1 MELGA
6 VTPPPQPADRGHRRQ
21 GRRRRRVFAV
31 VLVAG
36 AATAWLVVRGR
47 HAASGTEAGARSSDE
62 RVERPP
68 RVIGDSLRITVEV
81 VNATAVRG
89 LGRQATA
96 WLRDVGFD
104 VVNTTTAAEKD
115 RRDSSVVRYG
125 TGHPEWA
132 MIAAKAIG
140 GARIEAR
147 PDSLRYLDL
156 TVLVGRSWRPP
167 PQTLYP

>member
-1 MELGA
+1 MLIGGVAALGLA
-6 VTPPPQPADRGHRRQ
+6 TLWRSR
-21 GRRRRRVFAV
+21 
-31 VLVAG
+31 AG
-36 AATAWLVVRGR
+36 
-47 HAASGTEAGARSSDE
+47 SGTPSAPLGGDD
-62 RVERPP
+62 RPGRP
-68 RVIGDSLRITVEV
+68 VRVIGDSLRITVEV

-89 LGRQATA
+89 LGRTATA

-104 VVNTTTAAEKD
+104 VVNTTTAAAKD
-115 RRDSSVVRYG
+115 LRDSSLVLYG

>member
-1 MELGA
+1 MFAVALVLAA
-6 VTPPPQPADRGHRRQ
+6 VTLGLVMRWRSHAGSGASPA
-21 GRRRRRVFAV
+21 
-31 VLVAG
+31 
-36 AATAWLVVRGR
+36 TPM
-47 HAASGTEAGARSSDE
+47 TDE
-62 RVERPP
+62 RTGRPA
-68 RVIGDSLRITVEV
+68 RVISDSLRITVEV

-89 LGRQATA
+89 LGRTATA
-96 WLRDVGFD
+96 WLRDAGFD

-115 RRDSSVVRYG
+115 RRDSSLVLYA

-132 MIAAKAIG
+132 MLAAKAIG

>member
-1 MELGA
+1 VELGA
-6 VTPPPQPADRGHRRQ
+6 VELQPASVARGRA
-21 GRRRRRVFAV
+21 RRRRRAV
-31 VLVAG
+31 ALLLIGVAVTG
-36 AATAWLVVRGR
+36 ALVVRARR
-47 HAASGTEAGARSSDE
+47 HVPVGTPSAAPARDE
-62 RVERPP
+62 RTRRPA

-89 LGRQATA
+89 LGRAATA

-115 RRDSSVVRYG
+115 RRDSSVVLYG

-132 MIAAKAIG
+132 AIAAQAIG

>member
-1 MELGA
+1 MWWRGSNGTRSSARVSGA
-6 VTPPPQPADRGHRRQ
+6 P
-21 GRRRRRVFAV
+21 
-31 VLVAG
+31 G
-36 AATAWLVVRGR
+36 AAASSADARITRPARVV
-47 HAASGTEAGARSSDE
+47 A
-62 RVERPP
+62 
-68 RVIGDSLRITVEV
+68 DSVRITVEV

-96 WLRDVGFD
+96 WLRDAGFD

-115 RRDSSVVRYG
+115 RRDSSLVFYG

-132 MIAAKAIG
+132 ALAAAALG
-140 GARIEAR
+140 GAGIEAR

-156 TVLVGRSWRPP
+156 IVLVGRSWRPP

>member
-1 MELGA
+1 MHHA
-6 VTPPPQPADRGHRRQ
+6 RV
-21 GRRRRRVFAV
+21 RRRRRVIALALVGGALAV
-31 VLVAG
+31 WPVMRWTSRAG
-36 AATAWLVVRGR
+36 FGTPPAPRAGDDRTA
-47 HAASGTEAGARSSDE
+47 
-62 RVERPP
+62 RPA

-89 LGRQATA
+89 LGRTATA

-115 RRDSSVVRYG
+115 RRDSSVVLYG

-132 MIAAKAIG
+132 LIAAKALG

>member
-1 MELGA
+1 VELGA
-6 VTPPPQPADRGHRRQ
+6 VAPPPASPDRARS
-21 GRRRRRVFAV
+21 RRRRRAV
-31 VLVAG
+31 VLVLVGTLSAG
-36 AATAWLVVRGR
+36 WLALRGR
-47 HAASGTEAGARSSDE
+47 SHTAPADGSAAPPADE
-62 RVERPP
+62 RAQRPT
-68 RVIGDSLRITVEV
+68 RLIGDSLRITVEV

-89 LGRQATA
+89 LGRTATA

-104 VVNTTTAAEKD
+104 VVNTTTAPEAE
-115 RRDSSVVRYG
+115 RLDSSVVRYG

-132 MIAAKAIG
+132 AIAAKAIG